1 MVVQTV
7 RVQPP
12 KGYKAKR
19 YMNAGMV
26 SDLSHYY
33 RAEENEQIAA
43 IVEGLIEATKGMS
56 YKNGV
61 VHIYPFVEESQNTNE
76 IKARIFK
83 RYCEQKIAQ

>member
-1 MVVQTV
+1 MVINTV
-7 RVQPP
+7 KAAPP

-26 SDLSHYY
+26 SDLASYY

-43 IVEGLIEATKGMS
+43 IVNGLLEATKAMS
-56 YKNGV
+56 YKDGV
-61 VHIYPFVEESQNTNE
+61 IHIYPFVEESQNTKE

-83 RYCEQKIAQ
+83 RYCEQKINQ